1 MIPEGSTGATM
12 DRDEAAAILAARLE
26 ELKDLRLGGLK
37 PEDPLLRVYAKYH
50 LRTKAEYRR
59 AGTVARDEKALRNVL
74 RFFGPDVRLSDF
86 TVRSLTNYVSA
97 RRQQPGARKGTTV
110 SAQTILHEL
119 HALSSLFTRA
129 IAEEIVEV
137 NPISRL
143 PQKPQIERPEATW
156 LEIGEAAGLLKAAKE
171 LDAGPNG
178 RRAPFLYPMIATF
191 LLTGGRAQEVLG
203 LTVDDVDLGAGTIH
217 FRKNRYRT
225 LKRPRHDRWVPI
237 WPQLHETLTP
247 HLELQGSG
255 LLFPARS
262 GGVKKDIRRALEA
275 VVKRSNTEKRVTPHV
290 FRHTFA
296 AARLQTLDNGAP
308 TSPYTVMKELG
319 HSSLDLIERTYGH
332 LLNQRHRSPVLEYH
346 ETKVLPLRKLAK
358 QA

>member
-26 ELKDLRLGGLK
+26 ELKDLRLGSLK

-129 IAEEIVEV
+129 IAEEIAEV

-156 LEIGEAAGLLKAAKE
+156 LEIGEAAGLLKAAKK
-171 LDAGPNG
+171 LGPVNTKG
-178 RRAPFLYPMIATF
+178 RFVVYWGYENHRVPTSS
-191 LLTGGRAQEVLG
+191 
-203 LTVDDVDLGAGTIH
+203 
-217 FRKNRYRT
+217 
-225 LKRPRHDRWVPI
+225 DR
-237 WPQLHETLTP
+237 
-247 HLELQGSG
+247 G
-255 LLFPARS
+255 LLSASARQCEHLQS
-262 GGVKKDIRRALEA
+262 
-275 VVKRSNTEKRVTPHV
+275 RS
-290 FRHTFA
+290 A
-296 AARLQTLDNGAP
+296 
-308 TSPYTVMKELG
+308 
-319 HSSLDLIERTYGH
+319 
-332 LLNQRHRSPVLEYH
+332 
-346 ETKVLPLRKLAK
+346 
-358 QA
+358 